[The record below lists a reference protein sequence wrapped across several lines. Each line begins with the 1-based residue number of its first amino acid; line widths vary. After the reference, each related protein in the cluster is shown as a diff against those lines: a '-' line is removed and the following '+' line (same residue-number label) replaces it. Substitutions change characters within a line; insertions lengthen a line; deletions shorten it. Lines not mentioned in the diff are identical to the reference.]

1 MPDTDYYQLT
11 GLAFCLIVSSYYGS
25 VPVFA
30 LASTPPTTE
39 SFLEAINSTDV
50 DWSFVPPVVIDD
62 MGKSSELLEKLNG
75 KSTHLFFTGGAVPKA
90 SGDVVAKRVPIWQV
104 LGSSECASLPLVH
117 ALEAY
122 DNAEDWQYVQPN
134 PLLGLDMRHQYDDL
148 HELVVTRR
156 SDAESYLPVFTHFP
170 DAKEFATKDL
180 FRKHPSKPE
189 LWLYAS
195 RNDDLIVFLNGEK
208 TNPITFEETVGGHPD
223 VKAALVV
230 GAQRFEAALLV
241 ELATPNTAPLS
252 PADKKAIIES
262 IWPIVQKANEVTPAH
277 ARVSMSKILLVDPAK
292 PMLRAPKGTIQRNA
306 TLKIYADEIDQLYK
320 QDDEVNGDADAGGEA
335 DVKAAIRNVVAELLG
350 WDDLNF
356 FQLGMDSL
364 GVLRLQRALKRHLPS
379 ITLNTIYNNASVNA
393 LAKEIESASASNGEV
408 EAKDPTAELAQLLE
422 SYQKKIDLIPA
433 STVPAVPAGPATI
446 MVTGTTGALGSYVVN
461 RLLQLPESEVVRIY
475 CFNRAKD
482 AKARQVKNCAAR
494 GLSTD
499 IPDGRVVFLDGDLAK
514 PNFGLADEAAYN
526 DLVNNVTLIIHNAWP
541 VNFNLSLTS
550 FVPSVDGVMGLI
562 NFAAASPR
570 SPVIQFFSS
579 ISSVDRFPGN
589 TVPEHVIPDLG
600 TPELMGYGQSKYLS
614 ERLLDYATQHLGIKT
629 ISVRIGQ
636 VAGAARTA
644 TGWNR
649 QEWLPSLVVSS
660 AFISALPATIGDV
673 LQGGG
678 EEMINWVPMDY
689 LADVLVELGLNTK
702 PDVSSEAN
710 GVTIYQVTHPKPVSW
725 SKLLPA
731 IQTGLKESGVTSDLP
746 VISYLDW
753 YAQLKA
759 KSAEAEES
767 TDQSNAALLAHNNP
781 AMKLI
786 DFFWGV
792 QYQGDAGLRMQLAMD
807 KTLQVS
813 PILRDM
819 EQLKPEWVTGW
830 TKDWMRAPWRGH

>member
-1 MPDTDYYQLT
+1 M
-11 GLAFCLIVSSYYGS
+11 
-25 VPVFA
+25 FA
-30 LASTPPTTE
+30 LPSTPPTTE

-62 MGKSSELLEKLNG
+62 MGKQPELLEKLAGRSN
-75 KSTHLFFTGGAVPKA
+75 HLFFTGGAVPKA
-90 SGDVVAKRVPIWQV
+90 SGDVVAKRIPIWQV

-117 ALEAY
+117 ALESY

-134 PLLGLDMRHQYDDL
+134 LLLGLDMRHQYDDL
-148 HELVVTRR
+148 HELVVTRKAE
-156 SDAESYLPVFTHFP
+156 AESYLPVFTHFP
-170 DAKEFATKDL
+170 DANEFPTKDL
-180 FRKHPSKPE
+180 FRKHPSKPD

-208 TNPITFEETVGGHPD
+208 TNPITFEETVGVHAD
-223 VKAALVV
+223 VKAALVI

-262 IWPIVQKANEVTPAH
+262 IWPTVQKANEVTPAH
-277 ARVSMSKILLVDPAK
+277 ARVSKSKILLVDPAK

-306 TLKIYADEIDQLYK
+306 TLKLYADEIDQLYK
-320 QDDEVNGDADAGGEA
+320 QDEEVPIDADAGGEA

-379 ITLNTIYNNASVNA
+379 VTLNTIYNNASVNA
-393 LAKEIESASASNGEV
+393 LAKEIESASSTNGETV
-408 EAKDPTAELAQLLE
+408 ARDPTAELAQLLE
-422 SYQKKIDLIPA
+422 SYQKKIDLIQA
-433 STVPAVPAGPATI
+433 STAASASEGPATI

-461 RLLQLPESEVVRIY
+461 RLLQLSESEVARIY

-482 AKARQVKNCAAR
+482 AKARQIKNCAAR

-514 PNFGLADEAAYN
+514 PNFGLPDEATYS

-579 ISSVDRFPGN
+579 ISSVDRYPGK

-614 ERLLDYATQHLGIKT
+614 ERLLDYAAQHLGIKT

-660 AFISALPATIGDV
+660 AFINALPATIGDV
-673 LQGGG
+673 PQGGG

-689 LADVLVELGLNTK
+689 LADVLVELGLNTM
-702 PDVSSEAN
+702 PDVSSANN
-710 GVTIYQVTHPKPVSW
+710 GVTIYQVTHPSPVAW

-731 IQTGLKESGVTSDLP
+731 IQTGLNKSGVTSDLP
-746 VISYLDW
+746 VIPYLEW

-792 QYQGDAGLRMQLAMD
+792 QYQGDAGLRMQLAME

-813 PILRDM
+813 PILKNM

-830 TKDWMRAPWRGH
+830 TKDWMRSPWRGH

>member
-1 MPDTDYYQLT
+1 
-11 GLAFCLIVSSYYGS
+11 LIVSSYYGS
-25 VPVFA
+25 VPIFA
-30 LASTPPTTE
+30 LPGTPPTTE
-39 SFLEAINSTDV
+39 SFLEAINATDA
-50 DWSFVPPVVIDD
+50 DWSFVPPVVIDE
-62 MGKSSELLEKLNG
+62 MGKSPELLEKLVG
-75 KSTHLFFTGGAVPKA
+75 RSSHLFFTGGAVPKA
-90 SGDVVAKRVPIWQV
+90 SGDIVAKRLPIWQV

-117 ALEAY
+117 ALESY
-122 DNAEDWQYVQPN
+122 DNTEDWQYIQTN

-148 HELVVTRR
+148 HELVVKRS

-170 DAKEFATKDL
+170 DTQEFATKDL
-180 FRKHPSKPE
+180 FRKHPSKPD
-189 LWLYAS
+189 LWIYAS

-241 ELATPNTAPLS
+241 ELATPNTAPIS
-252 PADKKAIIES
+252 ASDKKAIIES
-262 IWPIVQKANEVTPAH
+262 IWPTVQKANEVTPAH
-277 ARVSMSKILLVDPAK
+277 ARVSKSKILLVDYAK

-306 TLKIYADEIDQLYK
+306 TLQLYADEIEQLYK
-320 QDDEVNGDADAGGEA
+320 QDEEVGEEASSDGA
-335 DVKAAIRNVVAELLG
+335 DVKSAIRNVVAELLG

-379 ITLNTIYNNASVNA
+379 ITLNTIYNSASVNA
-393 LAKEIESASASNGEV
+393 LAKEIESASATNGEAV
-408 EAKDPTAELAQLLE
+408 AKDPTAELAQLLE

-433 STVPAVPAGPATI
+433 STAASAPAGPATI
-446 MVTGTTGALGSYVVN
+446 LVTGTTGALGSYVVN
-461 RLLQLPESEVVRIY
+461 RLLQLPETEIKRIY

-482 AKARQVKNCAAR
+482 AKARQTKNCAAR
-494 GLSTD
+494 GLGTEF
-499 IPDGRVVFLDGDLAK
+499 PDDRVVFLNGDLAK
-514 PNFGLADEAAYN
+514 PNFGLPDEAAFN
-526 DLVNNVTLIIHNAWP
+526 ELLNSVTLLIHNAWP

-562 NFAAASPR
+562 NFAAASPK

-589 TVPEHVIPDLG
+589 TVPEHVIEDLG

-660 AFISALPATIGDV
+660 AFINALPATIGDV
-673 LQGGG
+673 LPGGG

-702 PDVSSEAN
+702 PHVSSAAN
-710 GVTIYQVTHPKPVSW
+710 GVTIYQVTHPNPVPW

-731 IQTGLKESGVTSDLP
+731 ISKGLKESGISSDLP

-753 YAQLKA
+753 FAQLKA

-792 QYQGDAGLRMQLAMD
+792 QYQGDAGLRQQLAMD

-813 PILRDM
+813 PILKGM
-819 EQLKPEWVTGW
+819 EPLKPEWVEGW
-830 TKDWMRAPWRGH
+830 TKDWMKAPWRGH